1 VKFETPEN
9 LKKKIKKTMSG
20 TAKFRSRKLDFKRLL
35 PVHREW
41 QLIDLDKELSQ
52 NRTAIVETGVEKEE
66 EEVIYRV
73 LFAFFYSSLGTSLE
87 TTDYFHFTVWNLYSY
102 S

>member
-1 VKFETPEN
+1 MKFETPEN
-9 LKKKIKKTMSG
+9 LKKKIKKTEKIMSG

-73 LFAFFYSSLGTSLE
+73 LFAFFLFITRNI
-87 TTDYFHFTVWNLYSY
+87 T
-102 S
+102 